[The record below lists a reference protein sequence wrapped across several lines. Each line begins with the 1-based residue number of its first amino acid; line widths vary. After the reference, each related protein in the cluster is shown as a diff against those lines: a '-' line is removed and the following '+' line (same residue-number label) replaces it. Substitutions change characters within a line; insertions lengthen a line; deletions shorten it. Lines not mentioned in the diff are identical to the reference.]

1 MREVYFDGKA
11 KLHLQEYLSSRTD
24 DNNAL
29 IVSQYQPYKRISY
42 RGIETM
48 LKRLGEEKGLP
59 KLCAHTKKVNKNIDI
74 SFLLVYNIY

>member
-29 IVSQYQPYKRISY
+29 IVTSNYHVY
-42 RGIETM
+42 RA
-48 LKRLGEEKGLP
+48 LRY
-59 KLCAHTKKVNKNIDI
+59 CKKIKFKTTLLSPAI
-74 SFLLVYNIY
+74 SFNSANIELNSSSVFCVKR